1 MEEIIKLI
9 AAGGGIGVSA
19 TWAYW
24 LWRIEPRLRSL
35 EITILR
41 GQKIDMLHMVRDLA
55 VGSDLHAAAT
65 NMLEEIND
73 NLKS

>member
-35 EITILR
+35 EVTILR

-55 VGSDLHAAAT
+55 VGSDLHVAAT
-65 NMLEEIND
+65 NILEEIND

>member
-24 LWRIEPRLRSL
+24 LWHIEPRLRSL
-35 EITILR
+35 EVTILR

-55 VGSDLHAAAT
+55 VGSDLHVAAT